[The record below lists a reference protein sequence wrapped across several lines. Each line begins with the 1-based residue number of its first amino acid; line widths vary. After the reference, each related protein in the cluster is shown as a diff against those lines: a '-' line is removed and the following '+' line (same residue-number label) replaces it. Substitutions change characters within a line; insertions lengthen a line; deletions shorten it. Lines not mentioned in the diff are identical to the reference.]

1 MEDSLQEKKK
11 CRKMEK
17 RNKAQT
23 TYTISD
29 LVQRSL
35 GISSLT
41 KNQNLDNDGTI
52 DHPKVSNIIYKKK
65 YK

>member
-1 MEDSLQEKKK
+1 
-11 CRKMEK
+11 MEK
-17 RNKAQT
+17 RNRAQT